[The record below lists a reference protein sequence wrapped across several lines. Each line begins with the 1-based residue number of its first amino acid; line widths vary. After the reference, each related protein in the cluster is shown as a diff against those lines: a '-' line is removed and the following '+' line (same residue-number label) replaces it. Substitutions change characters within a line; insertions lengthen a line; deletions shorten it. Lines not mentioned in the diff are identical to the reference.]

1 MLMRTQYYFLTS
13 LPSVPALGEAPPI
26 GLADFYDRTGDL
38 PEVKQVVAAVLL
50 EHDLLRRQS
59 VLSGELEHSHP
70 LILTVAQ
77 GGGEDPLP
85 EYLQAEV
92 SETTRTI
99 GDDATWEAY
108 FRHVADVAARTGCEF
123 LRQWVGFEVSL
134 RNALVAARAKALDL
148 MVEEYYVAADLAD
161 AGADT
166 EAILAAW
173 SAAADPL
180 SAMKA
185 LDRGRWD
192 WLASHGGWFS
202 FRIDEAAAY
211 ARGLVLLHRWQE
223 LTGE

>member
-26 GLADFYDRTGDL
+26 GLAEFYERAGDL
-38 PEVKQVVAAVLL
+38 PEVERVVAAVML
-50 EHDLLRRQS
+50 EHDLLGRQS
-59 VLSGELEHSHP
+59 VLSGEREQADP
-70 LILTVAQ
+70 VILTVAQ
-77 GGGEDPLP
+77 GRGEEPLP
-85 EYLQAEV
+85 EYLQGEQV
-92 SETTRTI
+92 ETTRMI

-108 FRHVADVAARTGCEF
+108 FRHVADVAQRTGCEF
-123 LRQWVGFEVSL
+123 LRQWVGFEISL

-148 MVEEYYVAADLAD
+148 MAEEYYVAADLAD
-161 AGADT
+161 AGVDT
-166 EAILAAW
+166 ETIVAAW

-185 LDRGRWD
+185 LDRGRWE

-211 ARGLVLLHRWQE
+211 ARALVLLHRWQE